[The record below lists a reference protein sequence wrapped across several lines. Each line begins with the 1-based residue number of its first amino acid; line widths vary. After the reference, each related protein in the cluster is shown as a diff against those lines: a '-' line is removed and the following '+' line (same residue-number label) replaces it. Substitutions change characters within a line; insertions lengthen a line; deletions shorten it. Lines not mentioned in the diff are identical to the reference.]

1 MIKFYNGMS
10 LEDIEKLKTKVEK
23 DLNSRLFVPLAEEY
37 RKEGML
43 DEAISVL
50 LDGLDRQPGYTS
62 ARVALGRLYLEKDMI
77 NEARSEFEK
86 VVSAIPDNLFAH
98 KKLAEIYKDLRET
111 DKAIAAYREV
121 VKLNPL
127 DEDAKTSLENLEN
140 IAYKP
145 AAETPEM
152 PPAAGS
158 EKAALKTE
166 ELEEEKAISS
176 VHEGAV
182 GVAEEKAGEPEPRKT
197 EEEFEQFKSTFSE
210 KLPEEKP
217 QESEEFFGIPEA
229 QVFDLSTEPAGEE
242 VCEEVAD
249 ETAELFEEQPEP
261 VETAVSGKRPDAY
274 TADAE
279 AFISSGNFSKAAEIY
294 KDILSREPD
303 NRQILQR
310 VAELRQL
317 IRLTGRGGDETI
329 KRLEAFL
336 DGIKKGRDEF
346 FGNS

>member
-10 LEDIEKLKTKVEK
+10 LEDIEKLRIKVEK

-98 KKLAEIYKDLRET
+98 KKLAEIYKDLRES
-111 DKAIAAYREV
+111 DKAITAYREII
-121 VKLNPL
+121 KLNPL
-127 DEDAKTSLENLEN
+127 DEDAKTCLENLEN
-140 IAYKP
+140 IAYGP
-145 AAETPEM
+145 AAETPGT
-152 PPAAGS
+152 PPAAGA
-158 EKAALKTE
+158 EKAASQTE
-166 ELEEEKAISS
+166 GLEEEKDISS
-176 VHEGAV
+176 VHEGAID
-182 GVAEEKAGEPEPRKT
+182 VAEEKTGEPEPRKI

-210 KLPEEKP
+210 KLPEEEA
-217 QESEEFFGIPEA
+217 QESEEFFGIPED
-229 QVFDLSTEPAGEE
+229 QVFDLSAEPAVED
-242 VCEEVAD
+242 VYEEVAE
-249 ETAELFEEQPEP
+249 ETTELFEEQPGP

-274 TADAE
+274 MTDAE
-279 AFISSGNFSKAAEIY
+279 ASISSGNFSKAAEIY

-303 NRQILQR
+303 NKRILQR

-317 IRLTGRGGDETI
+317 LKLTGRGDETI

>member
-10 LEDIEKLKTKVEK
+10 LEDIEKLKIKVEK

-43 DEAISVL
+43 DEAITVL

-98 KKLAEIYKDLRET
+98 KKLAEIYKNLRET
-111 DKAIAAYREV
+111 DKAIAAYREI

-140 IAYKP
+140 IAHKP

-152 PPAAGS
+152 PPAAGA
-158 EKAALKTE
+158 EKAASQAE
-166 ELEEEKAISS
+166 GLEEEKDISS
-176 VHEGAV
+176 VHEGAI
-182 GVAEEKAGEPEPRKT
+182 GVAEEKAGEPEPRET

-217 QESEEFFGIPEA
+217 QESEEFFGIPED
-229 QVFDLSTEPAGEE
+229 QVFDLSTDTGEE

-303 NRQILQR
+303 NKQILQR

-317 IRLTGRGGDETI
+317 IRLTGRGDETI
-329 KRLEAFL
+329 ERLEAFL